1 MAHSKEQVLFMS
13 ETSKQS
19 IIKIIAEMVS
29 AVTNIH
35 LYPPTHP
42 QVAPLVDHLF
52 DSISLALETTPELAI
67 IIVDDDIVLHGK
79 PLTDAGH
86 VGKSFVNLLKKK
98 EIEHLTLLEGLS
110 REQLFEFLGDLA
122 SIDVK
127 TISDRPCIKTG
138 KITFDQVTDARIGD
152 FLAFREMMLSDM
164 QALYYGIRSGKRLD
178 VDDVQSIVCKL
189 HQQFHT
195 NNKPFEPACLP

>member
-1 MAHSKEQVLFMS
+1 MAHSKEQVLFMA

-52 DSISLALETTPELAI
+52 DSISLALETAPELAI

-98 EIEHLTLLEGLS
+98 GSSTLPCWKVFPGSSSLS
-110 REQLFEFLGDLA
+110 SLA
-122 SIDVK
+122 I
-127 TISDRPCIKTG
+127 
-138 KITFDQVTDARIGD
+138 
-152 FLAFREMMLSDM
+152 
-164 QALYYGIRSGKRLD
+164 
-178 VDDVQSIVCKL
+178 
-189 HQQFHT
+189 
-195 NNKPFEPACLP
+195 LPLLM